1 MSTDRFFI
9 ETDDFLGYK
18 FEEFK
23 NEQYANALSTPSEYF
38 KLRKEVLKQVKND
51 AVSDMYLTFFNLLSK
66 GISKDGSQ
74 IGTTKVLD
82 PPCYPQQLVSKFALK
97 AASTMEKIIDEALE
111 IILPIDIKSL
121 ATKRLEDQSKQNF

>member
-23 NEQYANALSTPSEYF
+23 NQQYADALSTPSEYF

-82 PPCYPQQLVSKFALK
+82 PPCYPRKTARYLLRWA
-97 AASTMEKIIDEALE
+97 
-111 IILPIDIKSL
+111 
-121 ATKRLEDQSKQNF
+121 